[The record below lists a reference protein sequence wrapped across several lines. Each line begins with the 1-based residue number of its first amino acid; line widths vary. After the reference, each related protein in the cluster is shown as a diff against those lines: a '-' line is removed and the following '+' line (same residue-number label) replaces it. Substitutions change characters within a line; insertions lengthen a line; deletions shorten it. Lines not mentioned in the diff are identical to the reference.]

1 MFKFLSNFWECI
13 EYYRCEVD
21 KHDRDLFFS
30 IKEDILKQG
39 FIRTDWDNL
48 KHKYQV
54 QYYNHYS
61 QEKINR
67 IFNQAFQSAF
77 VDYSM

>member
-1 MFKFLSNFWECI
+1 MFRFLKNLWEFI
-13 EYYRCEVD
+13 FYYHYEVE
-21 KHDRDLFFS
+21 KQDRELFYA
-30 IKEDILKQG
+30 IREDILKQG

-54 QYYNHYS
+54 KYYNHYS